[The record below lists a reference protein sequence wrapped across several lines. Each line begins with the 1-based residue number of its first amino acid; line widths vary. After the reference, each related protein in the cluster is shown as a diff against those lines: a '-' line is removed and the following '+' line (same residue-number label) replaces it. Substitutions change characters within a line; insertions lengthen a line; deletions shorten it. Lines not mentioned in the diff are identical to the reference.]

1 MKQTTYQINT
11 SRGPV
16 VDQVALVKALQEGWI
31 AGAGLDVY
39 EPEPIPMDH
48 PLNKLDNVVLSPHM
62 TAPTDEA
69 MLRMAIVVS
78 DILAVIQGR
87 QPQNPIPW
95 AGEQ

>member
-62 TAPTDEA
+62 AAPTDEA
-69 MLRMAIVVS
+69 MLWMAMVVS

-95 AGEQ
+95 AGGQ